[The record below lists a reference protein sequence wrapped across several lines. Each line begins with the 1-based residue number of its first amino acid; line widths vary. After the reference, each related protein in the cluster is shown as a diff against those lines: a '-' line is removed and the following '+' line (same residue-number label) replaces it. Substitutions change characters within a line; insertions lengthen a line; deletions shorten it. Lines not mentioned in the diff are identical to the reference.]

1 MDDSIDIRD
10 TRRRDFGDILSAG
23 QGELSRRRFLEL
35 MGASVAL
42 AGIGGCAAP
51 PRDRIVPYVRA
62 PEQIV
67 PGKPLFFATADVLG
81 GYARGVLAESHE
93 GRPTKIEGNPD
104 HPASLGGTDVFAQ
117 ASILTLYDPNRAKV
131 ITNNGRSRTWVD
143 LITTIQGT
151 LAELRS
157 SQGAGLRILTESTT
171 SPTLISQ
178 LQALLQ
184 VFPQARWHVFDPVTR
199 ENEHAGAL
207 MAFGAPVV
215 PRYRFDQAEV
225 ILGLEPDVLSF
236 APGSLR
242 YARDFASRRRVRSDQ
257 LSMSRLYVIESA
269 LTLEGALADH
279 RLALSPG
286 DLERQVEAL
295 ASVLGVTDGQPSGQ
309 ASRWLQALADDLQE
323 HRGASLIVA
332 GEAQPPRVHALAHAM
347 NQTLGNVG
355 RSVEYADPLGS
366 QAVSEVSTLSELV
379 QDMTAS
385 TVQTLVIL
393 GGNPVYATP
402 ADLGFA
408 KAIRDVPLS
417 IYHGLFENETAAV
430 CHWHVPATHALE
442 SWSDARAYD
451 GTVTIMQPLI
461 APLYQG
467 HSAHELLAA
476 FTDQPERSAHEI
488 VKSYWS
494 AHSAGADF
502 DSFWQASL
510 RDGLVAGSTAPA
522 RTVSVGR
529 LPSSAATPGSSET
542 LTLLFRP
549 DGTIFDGSYA
559 HNGWLQELPK
569 PFTSLTWD
577 NAALLSPDTAQRLKL
592 ADGDVVRLEYQGR
605 SIEAP
610 IRIQAG
616 QADDTVVATLGY
628 GRSRGA
634 GVANGAGFNAYSLRT
649 SVTPWSASGLQL
661 TKTGRRYEL
670 ATTQGHFQM
679 EGRELVRGT
688 LLDDLRR
695 DPDAMNRGRAQPTL
709 SLFPE
714 HPYPGHAWGMVIDLN
729 ACIGCNACILGCQ
742 SENNIP
748 VVGKREV
755 LRGRAMHWIRVDHY
769 YESRDGVLDVLH
781 QPVPCMHCEQAP
793 CELVCPV
800 GATVHSD
807 DGLNDMVYNRCVGTR
822 YCSNNCPYKVRRFN
836 FFGFADFETESLKML
851 HNPDVT
857 VRSRGVMEKCTYCVQ
872 RIRGAEI
879 QARKEGRPIRDGEI
893 LTACQAACPAE
904 AIVFG
909 DLNDPISQVSKLKSQ
924 PHNYTL
930 LDELN
935 TRPRTTYL
943 GRVRNPNPALESGS
957 T

>member
-1 MDDSIDIRD
+1 MDDAIDIRAA
-10 TRRRDFGDILSAG
+10 RRRDYGDILSAR

-51 PRDRIVPYVRA
+51 PRDTIVPYVRA

-67 PGKPLFFATADVLG
+67 PGRPLFYATAHVLG

-104 HPASLGGTDVFAQ
+104 HPASLGGTDVFGQ

-131 ITNNGRSRTWVD
+131 ITNDGRPRTWVD
-143 LITTIQGT
+143 LVRTIQADLTGLRNNQGT
-151 LAELRS
+151 
-157 SQGAGLRILTESTT
+157 GLRILTESTT

-178 LQALLQ
+178 IQGLLQA
-184 VFPQARWHVFDPVTR
+184 FPRARWHVFDPVAR
-199 ENEHAGAL
+199 SNERAGAL
-207 MAFGAPVV
+207 MAFGTAVV

-242 YARDFASRRRVRSDQ
+242 YARDFAARRRVRSDQ
-257 LSMSRLYVIESA
+257 FSMSRLYVMESA

-286 DLERQVEAL
+286 ELERQIEAL
-295 ASVLGVTDGQPSGQ
+295 AVLLGVVDGQPSSQ
-309 ASRWLQALADDLQE
+309 ESNWLRALAEDLQQ
-323 HRGASLIVA
+323 HRGASLVVT

-355 RSVEYADPLGS
+355 RTVEYADPVGS
-366 QAVSEVSTLSELV
+366 EAVLEVSTFLELV
-379 QDMTAS
+379 QDMSAGA
-385 TVQTLVIL
+385 VQTLVIL
-393 GGNPVYATP
+393 GGNPMYAAP
-402 ADLGFA
+402 ADVAFTDALNG
-408 KAIRDVPLS
+408 VPLS
-417 IYHGLFENETAAV
+417 IYHGLFDDETAAA
-430 CHWHVPATHALE
+430 CRWHVPATHALE

-451 GTVTIMQPLI
+451 GTVTIMQPLV

-467 HSAHELLAA
+467 RSAHELLAA

-488 VKSYWS
+488 VKGYWS
-494 AHSAGADF
+494 AQYVGANF

-510 RDGLVAGSTAPA
+510 RDGLVSGSAAPA
-522 RTVSVGR
+522 RTVDAGR
-529 LPSSAATPGSSET
+529 LPPAAAPRASNEAF
-542 LTLLFRP
+542 TLLLRP
-549 DGTIFDGSYA
+549 DSTMFDGSYA

-577 NAALLSPDTAQRLKL
+577 NAALLSPDTARRLVL
-592 ADGDVVRLEYQGR
+592 TDGEVVQLEYRGR
-605 SIEAP
+605 TIEAP

-616 QADDTVVATLGY
+616 QADDTVVVTLGY

-634 GVANGAGFNAYSLRT
+634 GAANGAGFNAYSLRT
-649 SVTPWSASGLQL
+649 SGAPWSAPGVQL
-661 TKTGRRYEL
+661 TRTGRRYDL

-679 EGRELVRGT
+679 EGRDLVRGA

-695 DPDAMNRGRAQPTL
+695 NPDVMNPGRVQSAL

-729 ACIGCNACILGCQ
+729 ACIACNSCILGCQ

-748 VVGKREV
+748 VVGKHEV

-769 YESRDGVLDVLH
+769 YESRDDALDVLH

-836 FFGFADFETESLKML
+836 FFGFGDFETESLKML

-879 QARKEGRPIRDGEI
+879 EARKEGRPIRDGEI

-904 AIVFG
+904 AIAFG
-909 DLNDPISQVSKLKSQ
+909 DLNDPNSQVSRLKTQ

-943 GRVRNPNPALESGS
+943 GRVRNPNPALDSGS
-957 T
+957 